1 MKNIAAVLILI
12 GLFFALSIPG
22 DAADVKE
29 LVREANT
36 LFRSADKDFMSGKL
50 ENAWETVQ
58 KAKEKIGE
66 AKTADPNNNQA
77 LSLEKRIDQLAGK
90 IEKRRAGSSGSGSPS
105 SKPSQPASGEKP
117 KRLPA
122 TAGRYLMET
131 DRALKKAEMLL
142 GPDREKQ
149 DPARLPL
156 RVREAVAPAEENM
169 GKLLSEFPDFADH
182 PDVTPK
188 RERLD
193 AVRKE
198 LAALEG
204 AASASVAEAD
214 AARAAREAE
223 SGKWLKI
230 LRPFV
235 ASKTNMEDAPFL
247 DPEKEMI
254 SYAGFDIGA
263 EELAKRHRIHG
274 EAAAALEEYRK
285 AGVTEPVE
293 LLTETEKEIERR
305 LKAFSENL
313 IGLGRQALY
322 DADTQLDFGREFVA
336 ENLPKAE
343 RGEDFNILTR
353 DVLVRIQ
360 NAIDQAAV
368 FLPEDDQGLA
378 ASRAGLGELE
388 KDAAVLR
395 EKRVEKIRMLPEKFS
410 GPERDEIRAAALAAV
425 GSDHP
430 GAQVLRTSIVSPS
443 WREDWRFEEGA
454 DSILRLT
461 ATRQVNVQAAVKKE
475 DGVFLLTIGVY
486 SRKNP
491 DWTWGPMKGYG
502 MFSDRMLEE
511 NVEK

>member
-149 DPARLPL
+149 DPARLSL
-156 RVREAVAPAEENM
+156 RVREAVTPAEENM
-169 GKLLSEFPDFADH
+169 GKLLAEFPDFADH

-188 RERLD
+188 RARLE
-193 AVRKE
+193 AAMKE
-198 LAALEG
+198 LETLEG
-204 AASASVAEAD
+204 SASASAAEAD
-214 AARAAREAE
+214 AAKAAREAE

-235 ASKTNMEDAPFL
+235 ASKTNMEDAPFI

-254 SYAGFDIGA
+254 SYAGFDISA
-263 EELAKRHRIHG
+263 EELARRHRIHG
-274 EAAAALEEYRK
+274 EAAAALEEYRS
-285 AGVTEPVE
+285 AGVKEPLE
-293 LLTETEKEIERR
+293 LLAETAKEIERR
-305 LKAFSENL
+305 LGEFSASLE
-313 IGLGRQALY
+313 GLGRIALD
-322 DADTQLDFGREFVA
+322 DAKSQLERGMAFTA

-343 RGEDFNILTR
+343 RGEDFNILSR
-353 DVLVRIQ
+353 DVLLGIR
-360 NAIDQAAV
+360 NSLDQAAV
-368 FLPEDDQGLA
+368 FLPGDDPGLA
-378 ASRAGLGELE
+378 GARSDYARLE
-388 KDAAVLR
+388 KDGALLR
-395 EKRVEKIRMLPEKFS
+395 EKRVEKIRMLPEKFGGS
-410 GPERDEIRAAALAAV
+410 EGEAIRQAVIAAIGAE
-425 GSDHP
+425 HP
-430 GAQVLRTSIVSPS
+430 GADILRMNIVSPA
-443 WREDWRFEEGA
+443 WKEEWRFQEGA
-454 DSILRLT
+454 DRVLRLT
-461 ATRQVNVQAAVKKE
+461 ATRQVTVQAAVKKS
-475 DGVFLLTIGVY
+475 DGVFLLTLGAY
-486 SRKNP
+486 SPKNP
-491 DWTWGPMKGYG
+491 DWTWGPVKGYV
-502 MFSDRMLEE
+502 MFSDKMLEE
-511 NVEK
+511 NVNE

>member
-1 MKNIAAVLILI
+1 MKYLIPLLVLC
-12 GLFFALSIPG
+12 GLFFPVCSPG
-22 DAADVKE
+22 DAADVKD

-50 ENAWETVQ
+50 DSAWETVQ

-66 AKTADPNNNQA
+66 AKTADPGNSQVT
-77 LSLEKRIDQLAGK
+77 SLEKRIDQLAEK

-105 SKPSQPASGEKP
+105 SKPAAGTSGEKP

-122 TAGRYLMET
+122 TAGRYLMEA

-156 RVREAVAPAEENM
+156 RVREAVTPAEDNM

-193 AVRKE
+193 VVRKE
-198 LAALEG
+198 LEALEG
-204 AASASVAEAD
+204 AASASAADAD

-254 SYAGFDIGA
+254 SYAGFDICA

-293 LLTETEKEIERR
+293 LLMETEKEIERR

-313 IGLGRQALY
+313 LGLGRQALD
-322 DADTQLDFGREFVA
+322 DADSQLAHGREFVA

-353 DVLVRIQ
+353 DVLVRIK
-360 NAIDQAAV
+360 NSIDQAAV

-378 ASRAGLGELE
+378 VSRAGLGELE

-395 EKRVEKIRMLPEKFS
+395 ERRVEKIRMLPEKFS
-410 GPERDEIRAAALAAV
+410 GPERDEIRAAALAAA
-425 GSDHP
+425 GSEHP

-461 ATRQVNVQAAVKKE
+461 ATRQVNVQAAAKKE

>member
-50 ENAWETVQ
+50 DSAWETVQ

-66 AKTADPNNNQA
+66 AKTADPGNSQVT
-77 LSLEKRIDQLAGK
+77 SLEKRIDQLAEK
-90 IEKRRAGSSGSGSPS
+90 IEKRRAGSAAGGAAS
-105 SKPSQPASGEKP
+105 SKPAGEKP

-122 TAGRYLMET
+122 TAGRYLMEA

-156 RVREAVAPAEENM
+156 RVREAVAPAEETM

-188 RERLD
+188 RARLE
-193 AVRKE
+193 AAMKE
-198 LAALEG
+198 LETLEG
-204 AASASVAEAD
+204 SASASAAEAD
-214 AARAAREAE
+214 AAKAAREAE

-235 ASKTNMEDAPFL
+235 ASKTNMEDAPFI

-254 SYAGFDIGA
+254 SYAGFDIEV

-274 EAAAALEEYRK
+274 EAAAALLEYRK

-305 LKAFSENL
+305 LKSFSENL
-313 IGLGRQALY
+313 EGLGRQAL
-322 DADTQLDFGREFVA
+322 DEADSQLAYGREFVA
-336 ENLPKAE
+336 ENLPMAE

-353 DVLVRIQ
+353 DVLVRIK
-360 NAIDQAAV
+360 NSIDQAAV

-378 ASRAGLGELE
+378 ASRAGLGKLE

-395 EKRVEKIRMLPEKFS
+395 EKRVEKIRMLPEKFP

-454 DSILRLT
+454 DRVLRLT
-461 ATRQVNVQAAVKKE
+461 ASRQVNVQAAVKKE

>member
-1 MKNIAAVLILI
+1 LYSAD
-12 GLFFALSIPG
+12 FFFSVCSPG
-22 DAADVKE
+22 DAADVKD
-29 LVREANT
+29 LVGEANT

-50 ENAWETVQ
+50 DIAWETVH

-66 AKTADPNNNQA
+66 AKAADPGDSQVT
-77 LSLEKRIDQLAGK
+77 SLEKRIDQLAEK

-105 SKPSQPASGEKP
+105 SKPAQGTSGEKP

-122 TAGRYLMET
+122 TAGRYLMEA
-131 DRALKKAEMLL
+131 DRALKRAEMLL
-142 GPDREKQ
+142 GPDRDKG
-149 DPARLPL
+149 DPARLPV
-156 RVREAVAPAEENM
+156 RVREAFDPADETM

-188 RERLD
+188 RERLE

-198 LAALEG
+198 LETLEG
-204 AASASVAEAD
+204 AASASAAEAD
-214 AARAAREAE
+214 AAQAAREAE

-230 LRPFV
+230 LRPYV
-235 ASKTNMEDAPFL
+235 ASKTNMEDAPYL
-247 DPEKEMI
+247 DPGKEMI

-263 EELAKRHRIHG
+263 EELARRHRIHG
-274 EAAAALEEYRK
+274 EAAAALDDYRK
-285 AGVTEPVE
+285 AGVREPLD

-305 LKAFSENL
+305 LKSFSENL
-313 IGLGRQALY
+313 AGLGRYALD
-322 DADTQLDFGREFVA
+322 DADSQLASGREFVA
-336 ENLPKAE
+336 QNLPKAE
-343 RGEDFNILTR
+343 SGEDFNILTR

-360 NAIDQAAV
+360 NSIDQASV
-368 FLPEDDQGLA
+368 FLPPDDQGLA

-395 EKRVEKIRMLPEKFS
+395 EKRVEKTRMLPEKFS
-410 GPERDEIRAAALAAV
+410 GPDGDGIREAAIAAV
-425 GSDHP
+425 GSEHP
-430 GAQVLRTSIVSPS
+430 GAQVLRTVIVSPS

-502 MFSDRMLEE
+502 MFADRMLEE

>member
-50 ENAWETVQ
+50 DNAWETVQ

-66 AKTADPNNNQA
+66 AKTADPGNSQVT
-77 LSLEKRIDQLAGK
+77 SLEKRIDQLAEK
-90 IEKRRAGSSGSGSPS
+90 IEKRRAGSAAGGAAS
-105 SKPSQPASGEKP
+105 SKPAGEKP

-122 TAGRYLMET
+122 TAGRYLMEA

-156 RVREAVAPAEENM
+156 RVREAVAPAEETM

-285 AGVTEPVE
+285 AGNEPVE

-305 LKAFSENL
+305 LKS
-313 IGLGRQALY
+313 
-322 DADTQLDFGREFVA
+322 
-336 ENLPKAE
+336 
-343 RGEDFNILTR
+343 
-353 DVLVRIQ
+353 
-360 NAIDQAAV
+360 
-368 FLPEDDQGLA
+368 
-378 ASRAGLGELE
+378 
-388 KDAAVLR
+388 
-395 EKRVEKIRMLPEKFS
+395 FS
-410 GPERDEIRAAALAAV
+410 GTLR
-425 GSDHP
+425 P
-430 GAQVLRTSIVSPS
+430 GRH
-443 WREDWRFEEGA
+443 
-454 DSILRLT
+454 
-461 ATRQVNVQAAVKKE
+461 
-475 DGVFLLTIGVY
+475 
-486 SRKNP
+486 
-491 DWTWGPMKGYG
+491 
-502 MFSDRMLEE
+502 
-511 NVEK
+511 